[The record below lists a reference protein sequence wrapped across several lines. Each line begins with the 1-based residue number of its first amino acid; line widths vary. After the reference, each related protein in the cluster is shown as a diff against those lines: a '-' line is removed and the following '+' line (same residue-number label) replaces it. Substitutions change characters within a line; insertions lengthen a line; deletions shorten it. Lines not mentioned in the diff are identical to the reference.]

1 MKNLIFVFVLALLI
15 NNNLVGQTI
24 YKSRYEYRDS
34 LGKMVYKPNN
44 ILFIFDSEWDFN
56 EKKFKKNGEVKL
68 IMKNLVTN
76 QTTELYL
83 SQAIGFSNNFTTFY
97 LDGLE
102 KYNQIDIKVIN
113 AEKPIIADIQFYGN
127 TNLIGFGK

>member
-1 MKNLIFVFVLALLI
+1 MRNLIFVFVLAFFI
-15 NNNLVGQTI
+15 NNNLIGQIT
-24 YKSRYEYRDS
+24 YQSRYEYRDS

-44 ILFIFDSEWDFN
+44 TLFIFYSEWDVY
-56 EKKFKKNGEVKL
+56 EKKFKNDGEVKL

-97 LDGLE
+97 LDGME

-113 AEKPIIADIQFYGN
+113 GEKPIISDIQFYGN
-127 TNLIGFGK
+127 TSPIGFGK